1 MSFSQKATRS
11 LVAFLFLCFTVL
23 VFSSKATYSQDAEKP
38 TSSDKDK
45 SEFYFATGDKFGTPL
60 EKGQTNFGCTDKV
73 YLVAQ
78 LRQVPKGKH
87 IFTVLWRDPSGD
99 VRETTE
105 YDFHVTQEESKLW
118 AWVRLSRA
126 RGAGMLSWIN
136 PAAGLEEFIGE
147 WAVEVLVDKK
157 RVNKGAFTV
166 TC

>member
-1 MSFSQKATRS
+1 MSFSQKATRT
-11 LVAFLFLCFTVL
+11 LVAFLLLCVAVL
-23 VFSSKATYSQDAEKP
+23 IFGSKTAYSTDAEK
-38 TSSDKDK
+38 TTDSGTQESH
-45 SEFYFATGDKFGTPL
+45 FYFATGDKFGTPL
-60 EKGQTNFGCTDKV
+60 EKSQTSFNCTDKV

-78 LRQVPKGKH
+78 LRQTPKGKH
-87 IFTVLWRDPSGD
+87 LFTVRWRDPSGD

-105 YDFHVTQEESKLW
+105 YDFHVTQSESKLW

-147 WAVEVLVDKK
+147 WAVEVLVDQK
-157 RVNKGAFTV
+157 RVNKGSFTV